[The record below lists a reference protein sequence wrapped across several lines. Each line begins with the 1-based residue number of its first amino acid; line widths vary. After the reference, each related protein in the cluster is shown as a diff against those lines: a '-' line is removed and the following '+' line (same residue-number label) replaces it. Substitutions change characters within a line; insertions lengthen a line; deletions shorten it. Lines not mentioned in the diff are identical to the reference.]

1 MYPGLVLFKKKKK
14 YDLHKENYKILMM
27 DIEMA

>member
-14 YDLHKENYKILMM
+14 YDLYKENYKILMM